1 MRNIKL
7 ASIAVIFNDD
17 KSKILGV
24 SRKDDKTKFGLPGG
38 KIDEGEIIY
47 NGMIREVKEETGI
60 IVLSA
65 SPIFFRE
72 DGDYVVN
79 VYLVNEYEGTINTTE
94 KGVVSWITFDDL
106 KTGAFPEYNK
116 MLEEH
121 LRFINIIS

>member
-72 DGDYVVN
+72 DGDYFVN